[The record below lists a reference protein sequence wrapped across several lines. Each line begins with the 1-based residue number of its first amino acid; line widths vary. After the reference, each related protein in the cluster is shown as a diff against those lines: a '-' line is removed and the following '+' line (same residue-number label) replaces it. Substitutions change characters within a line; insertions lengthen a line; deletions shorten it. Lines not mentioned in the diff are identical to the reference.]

1 MAQLP
6 LGFGTLDWSDW
17 LRGVISAFVGGGAGA
32 VTSGIAVSMGDPQQ
46 YNMGTQKFYVLV
58 VSVFLASGVLNMM
71 AFLRNKPIPDV
82 KTVTTTETVE
92 HQTHP
97 PATVTT
103 TVEKT
108 EMSAPAKV

>member
-1 MAQLP
+1 MTQLP

-32 VTSGIAVSMGDPQQ
+32 VTSGVVVSLGDPQQ

-58 VSVFLASGVLNMM
+58 GSVFLMSGMMNLM
-71 AFLRNKPIPDV
+71 AFLRNKPMPDV
-82 KTVTTTETVE
+82 KTVTTVETVE
-92 HQTHP
+92 HQAHP

-108 EMSAPAKV
+108 EMVPPKA